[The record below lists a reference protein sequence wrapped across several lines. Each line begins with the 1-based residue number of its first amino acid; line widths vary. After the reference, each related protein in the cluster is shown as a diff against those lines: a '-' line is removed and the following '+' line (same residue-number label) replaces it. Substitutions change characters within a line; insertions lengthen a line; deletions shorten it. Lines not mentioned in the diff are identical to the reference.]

1 MKHFYKNAPES
12 PGVYLMKNAVGE
24 ILYVGKAGNLK
35 KRVASYFQKSHDY
48 RIQKLVGEIKRI
60 DYQKT
65 DTVIEALILES
76 QLIKKHQPFFNVR
89 EKDDKSFLYVEIT
102 KEEFPRVLLVRGK
115 EKFAPSRAE
124 RFGPFVSASGVRE
137 ALRVLRRIFPFS
149 VHSSDK
155 TKEKRLETDKSAR
168 PCFDYSIGLCPG
180 VCVGAISKEDY
191 LKNIKNLK
199 LIFRGKKRII
209 LKNLGKEMRSA
220 SKRLEFEKAEKFRR
234 QIFSLRHIQ
243 DAALI
248 NDSEVTVNGFS
259 PASNFV
265 PRRIEGYDIS
275 NIAGASAVGGMVVF
289 LNGAP
294 VKSEY
299 RKFKIKTIFKPN
311 DTGMLREVLR
321 RRFKNPWPHPDLILV
336 DGGLAQVNCA
346 KEVLREFG
354 LIIPVLGIAKGVK
367 RKNNK
372 FIGITPD
379 ATNQKIL
386 IKVRDE
392 AHRFAIGYHK
402 KVRSAGFV
410 EKSERNLI

>member
-1 MKHFYKNAPES
+1 
-12 PGVYLMKNAVGE
+12 
-24 ILYVGKAGNLK
+24 GKAGNLK

-48 RIQKLVGEIKRI
+48 RIQKLVGEIKKI

-76 QLIKKHQPFFNVR
+76 QLIKKHQPFWNVR

-102 KEEFPRVLLVRGK
+102 KEKFPRVLLVRGK

-124 RFGPFVSASGVRE
+124 RFILSRAERFGPFVSASGIRE

-149 VHSSDK
+149 VHPLDK
-155 TKEKRLETDKSAR
+155 SKEKRPETDKSAR

-180 VCVGAISKEDY
+180 VCVGLVSEEDY
-191 LKNIKNLK
+191 LKNIKNLR

-209 LKNLGKEMRSA
+209 LKNLDREMRSA

-248 NDSEVTVNGFS
+248 KDSEVTGNGFS
-259 PASNFV
+259 PAGNFV
-265 PRRIEGYDIS
+265 PRRIEGLALSRIEGYDIS
-275 NIAGASAVGGMVVF
+275 NLAGASAVGGMVVF

-321 RRFKNPWPHPDLILV
+321 RRFKNPWPRPDLILV

-346 KEVLREFG
+346 KEILRECG

-379 ATNQKIL
+379 KTNQKIL

-402 KVRSAGFV
+402 KVRSAGFM
-410 EKSERNLI
+410 EKSEKN